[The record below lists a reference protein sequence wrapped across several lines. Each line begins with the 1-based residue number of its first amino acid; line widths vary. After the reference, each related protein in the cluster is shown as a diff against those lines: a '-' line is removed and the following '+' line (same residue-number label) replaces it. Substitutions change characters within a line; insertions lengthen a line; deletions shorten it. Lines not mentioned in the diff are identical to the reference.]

1 MAARRASGLKDPEEG
16 VFIFMFTGII
26 EQQGI
31 VQKKTAGRLHVRAGS
46 AFVKQLSR
54 GASVAVNGACLT
66 VSDIPA
72 KTVFAADVMPET
84 LRRTTLGSLKRG
96 SPVNL
101 ELPLKAGGR
110 FGGHIVQGHID
121 GTAKILDIQKEKN
134 SRIITFE
141 IPEGLSRYVVEK
153 GSIIVNGVAL
163 SVIKSDGKT
172 CTVGIIPH
180 TWKQTTFRC
189 LSKGDLINIETDI
202 LAKYVVR
209 RLQNYEK

>member
-1 MAARRASGLKDPEEG
+1 MAARCASELLQPRRRG
-16 VFIFMFTGII
+16 FIFMFTGII

-31 VQKKTAGRLHVRAGS
+31 VQKKTADSLHVQTES
-46 AFVKQLSR
+46 TFVKKLSR
-54 GASVAVNGACLT
+54 GASVAVDGTCLT

-72 KTVFAADVMPET
+72 KDIFATDVMSET

-180 TWKQTTFRC
+180 TWKQTTSRC